1 MTVTILCVIAAIVGY
16 IVGRTHGVGGYHRGA
31 MPHWRDH
38 CIAAAITAKDEANEA
53 CFTWKHPALRKS
65 DEQAQPCS

>member
-16 IVGRTHGVGGYHRGA
+16 IVGRTHGVSRYHRGA

-38 CIAAAITAKDEANEA
+38 CHRCGYNSKGQG
-53 CFTWKHPALRKS
+53 K
-65 DEQAQPCS
+65 

>member
-38 CIAAAITAKDEANEA
+38 CIAAAITAHAYPVD
-53 CFTWKHPALRKS
+53 THRY
-65 DEQAQPCS
+65 